1 MHKVSVYLNQR
12 AGRSSADWR
21 YKLERYLFRSS
32 LKFRSPKSIPEL
44 QQRLARDIQEGVDA
58 VISVGG
64 DGTANTLIQTLAGTN
79 VGLLVVPAGTA
90 NDLANELGN
99 RGAVQHMVRSI
110 RGERIKEI
118 DLLTINGRLMATNGG
133 IGLGEAVANRVN
145 QLRTRFKGF
154 KRVLRLAGK
163 NIYTVFVAQDLLAP
177 TLKTYNLTV
186 ESDQFSGKIVTP
198 GIFINNQP
206 VLAGRFKIAPFTSNN
221 DGLFNVVLLTH
232 PGRAELLKC
241 FAEVAMGRYPVDDPH
256 FITFETK
263 RIKLLMEGEE
273 DVNFFGDGE
282 VLGKSKVWD
291 IGIVPQSLKVYSMA
305 GVSSEDAHHQEQVE
319 LL

>member
-1 MHKVSVYLNQR
+1 MHKVSVYINNR

-32 LKFRSPKSIPEL
+32 LKFRSPRSIPEL
-44 QQRLARDIQEGVDA
+44 QQRLAKDIQEGIDA

-99 RGAVQHMVRSI
+99 KGAVVHMVRSI
-110 RGERIKEI
+110 RGDITKEI
-118 DLLTINGRLMATNGG
+118 DLLSINGRLMATNGG

-145 QLRTRFKGF
+145 QLRGNFRGF
-154 KRVLRLAGK
+154 KKVLKVAGK
-163 NIYTVFVAQDLLAP
+163 NIYTVFVAQDLIAP
-177 TLKTYNLTV
+177 NLKTYQV
-186 ESDQFSGKIVTP
+186 EIDAEEFKGTITTP

-221 DGLFNVVLLTH
+221 DGRFNVVLLTH
-232 PGRAELLKC
+232 PNRLALIHC
-241 FAEVAMGRYPVDDPH
+241 FAQVAIGNYPVDDPH

-263 RIKLLMEGEE
+263 RIKLKIAGEE
-273 DVNFFGDGE
+273 QVNFFGDGE
-282 VLGKSKVWD
+282 VLGSSNFWD
-291 IGIVPQSLKVYSMA
+291 IGLVPRSLKVYSMNASSDYQSA
-305 GVSSEDAHHQEQVE
+305 GQEQVE
-319 LL
+319 LM